1 MVWLTRLSRF
11 TLLAV
16 LAVALTLGLA
26 VKVPAQ
32 VPALLRPSSLSS
44 QLPEQWGENSFSLP
58 RTSGPGAPVNTQ
70 GGGTRGPC
78 FKGDKNPVALVP
90 APQMGETTG
99 IGETVAEY
107 PTIFW
112 YMPKIS
118 LEEEKAPGIEEEE
131 KAPGIEEEEKA
142 PGIEFV
148 LKVSDKRM
156 PIVYSAKY
164 ALAKSAEGVV
174 GAPGIMSLSLAP
186 SNFPSLSPL
195 EIDKEYYW
203 ELTTSCNYTDSD
215 NSDDFT
221 VDGRLKRVEADPTL
235 ARRIQQA
242 TPQERVALYAEK
254 RLWNETLASLIELR
268 RDRPND
274 QNLADAW
281 GKLLTSVGLDVI
293 SKEPLFQGDRAFN
306 TSSYSN

>member
-26 VKVPAQ
+26 VNVPAQ
-32 VPALLRPSSLSS
+32 VPAPLRSTSLSS
-44 QLPEQWGENSFSLP
+44 KLENAFRAP
-58 RTSGPGAPVNTQ
+58 QGPGAPTPVNTE
-70 GGGTRGPC
+70 GGGTRSPC
-78 FKGDKNPVALVP
+78 IASENTTITALLPVSR
-90 APQMGETTG
+90 
-99 IGETVAEY
+99 IGETIAEY

-112 YMPKIS
+112 YMPKIAA
-118 LEEEKAPGIEEEE
+118 ETEAPAPGI
-131 KAPGIEEEEKA
+131 K
-142 PGIEFV
+142 FV
-148 LKVSDKRM
+148 LKVSGKQQDSAGKPI
-156 PIVYSAKY
+156 PIVYYSAEY

-174 GAPGIMSLSLAP
+174 GAPGIMSLSLTP
-186 SNFPSLSPL
+186 SNFPSLSSL
-195 EIDKEYYW
+195 EIDKEYAW
-203 ELTTSCNYTDSD
+203 ELTMSSCNYTDTDKSD
-215 NSDDFT
+215 EIT
-221 VDGRLKRVEADPTL
+221 VDGGIKRVKLDPTL

-254 RLWNETLASLIELR
+254 RLWYETVASLVELR
-268 RDRPND
+268 RANPND

-281 GKLLTSVGLDVI
+281 GKLLSSVGLDVI

>member
-1 MVWLTRLSRF
+1 
-11 TLLAV
+11 
-16 LAVALTLGLA
+16 
-26 VKVPAQ
+26 
-32 VPALLRPSSLSS
+32 
-44 QLPEQWGENSFSLP
+44 
-58 RTSGPGAPVNTQ
+58 
-70 GGGTRGPC
+70 
-78 FKGDKNPVALVP
+78 
-90 APQMGETTG
+90 MGET
-99 IGETVAEY
+99 IAEY

-118 LEEEKAPGIEEEE
+118 LEYAN
-131 KAPGIEEEEKA
+131 A

-148 LKVSDKRM
+148 LKVSDKQQDSDKPM
-156 PIVYSAKY
+156 AIIYSAKY
-164 ALAKSAEGVV
+164 ALAKSPEGVV
-174 GAPGIMSLSLAP
+174 GAPGIMSLSLTP
-186 SNFPSLSPL
+186 SSFPSLSPL
-195 EIDKEYYW
+195 EIDKEYDW
-203 ELTTSCNYTDSD
+203 ELTTSCDYTDPD
-215 NSDDFT
+215 NSDEIT
-221 VDGRLKRVEADPTL
+221 VAGWIKRVEPDPTL

-254 RLWNETLASLIELR
+254 KLWYETLSSLIELR

>member
-78 FKGDKNPVALVP
+78 FEGVKKPVALVP

-118 LEEEKAPGIEEEE
+118 PKDAEAPAID
-131 KAPGIEEEEKA
+131 
-142 PGIEFV
+142 FV
-148 LKVSDKRM
+148 LKVSDKQQDLGKPM
-156 PIVYSAKY
+156 PIIYSAKY
-164 ALAKSAEGVV
+164 ALAKSDEGVV
-174 GAPGIMSLSLAP
+174 GTPGIMSLSLAP

-203 ELTTSCNYTDSD
+203 ELATSCNYTDSD
-215 NSDDFT
+215 LGDNIY
-221 VDGRLKRVEADPTL
+221 VDGRLKRVEPDPTL

-242 TPQERVALYAEK
+242 TPEQRVALYAEK
-254 RLWNETLASLIELR
+254 RLWYNTLASLVELR
-268 RDRPND
+268 RANPND

-281 GKLLTSVGLDVI
+281 DKLLSSAGLDVI
-293 SKEPLFQGDRAFN
+293 SKEPLFQGARAFN
-306 TSSYSN
+306 TSNYSN

>member
-26 VKVPAQ
+26 VNVPAQ
-32 VPALLRPSSLSS
+32 VPAPLRSTSLSS
-44 QLPEQWGENSFSLP
+44 KLENAFRAP
-58 RTSGPGAPVNTQ
+58 QGPGAPTPVNTE
-70 GGGTRGPC
+70 GGGTRAPC
-78 FKGDKNPVALVP
+78 FQTDKPLLALLP
-90 APQMGETTG
+90 AAQRGETVGMGETA
-99 IGETVAEY
+99 AEY
-107 PTIFW
+107 PSVFW

-118 LEEEKAPGIEEEE
+118 PKDEDRPAP
-131 KAPGIEEEEKA
+131 AV
-142 PGIEFV
+142 EFV
-148 LKVSDKRM
+148 LTDANKQE
-156 PIVYSAKY
+156 VYSARY
-164 ALAKSAEGVV
+164 PLAKSAEGVV
-174 GAPGIMSLSLAP
+174 GSPGIMHLTVA
-186 SNFPSLSPL
+186 NIYPL
-195 EIDKEYYW
+195 EIGQEYHW
-203 ELTTSCNYTDSD
+203 DLTMKCNYKDAADLSQD
-215 NSDDFT
+215 LFIS
-221 VDGRLKRVEADPTL
+221 GGLKRVKLDPTL

-268 RDRPND
+268 RANPND

-281 GKLLTSVGLDVI
+281 KKLLSSVGLDVI

>member
-26 VKVPAQ
+26 VNVPAQ
-32 VPALLRPSSLSS
+32 VPALLRSTSLSS
-44 QLPEQWGENSFSLP
+44 KLENAFRAP
-58 RTSGPGAPVNTQ
+58 QGPGAPTPVNTQ
-70 GGGTRGPC
+70 SGARRWSCIASQNTTIT
-78 FKGDKNPVALVP
+78 ALLP
-90 APQMGETTG
+90 ASRMGET
-99 IGETVAEY
+99 IAEY

-118 LEEEKAPGIEEEE
+118 PEDAEAPAID
-131 KAPGIEEEEKA
+131 
-142 PGIEFV
+142 FV
-148 LKVSDKRM
+148 LKVSDKQGDSYNAM
-156 PIVYSAKY
+156 PIIYSAKY

-174 GAPGIMSLSLAP
+174 GAPGIMTLSLAP

-203 ELTTSCNYTDSD
+203 ELTTSCNYTDKD

-242 TPQERVALYAEK
+242 TPEQRVALYAEK
-254 RLWNETLASLIELR
+254 KLWYETLSSLIELR
-268 RDRPND
+268 RANPND

-293 SKEPLFQGDRAFN
+293 SKEPLFQGARAFN